1 MDPSISQIYLKII
14 ILYIYKKKKN
24 KLKICL
30 KNRMISNF
38 PIFKTNEQI

>member
-14 ILYIYKKKKN
+14 ICKKRKN

-38 PIFKTNEQI
+38 HIFKTNEQI